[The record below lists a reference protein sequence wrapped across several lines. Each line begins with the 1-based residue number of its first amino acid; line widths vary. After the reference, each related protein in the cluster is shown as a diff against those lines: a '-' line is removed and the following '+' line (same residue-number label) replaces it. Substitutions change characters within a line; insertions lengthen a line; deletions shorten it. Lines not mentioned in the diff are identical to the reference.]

1 MILMYFITSNFAKK
15 DEMICKR
22 KDIAIK
28 QIDILVISTK
38 KKHIRLPSE
47 MMETE

>member
-22 KDIAIK
+22 K